1 MLMIGN
7 IQFLASLLNE
17 VEESWRDPLRK
28 VLRSSDVREI
38 HGNPQLNR
46 VSVILAR
53 ARLRMSNSTK
63 LGLETFGLPNLIVEL
78 ERLATDRELETYGI
92 ENAAYAG
99 SCFVS
104 DKRMIGCEFVKR
116 GMSKTVPYNGD

>member
-1 MLMIGN
+1 MLMMGN

-17 VEESWRDPLRK
+17 VQESWRDPLLK
-28 VLRSSDVREI
+28 VLRSSDVGEV

-46 VSVILAR
+46 VSFILAR
-53 ARLRMSNSTK
+53 AKLRMSNSMR

-78 ERLATDRELETYGI
+78 EKLPADRELETYGI
-92 ENAAYAG
+92 ENAVYVG

-104 DKRMIGCEFVKR
+104 DNRLIGCEFVKR
-116 GMSKTVPYNGD
+116 EMSKTVPYNGE